1 MSVAPW
7 HIRWHNQAM
16 ARNPSKTT
24 YEVVP
29 RDNSTFGVRVSNG
42 ESAPTLIP
50 GFHSEVEAH
59 KWILEKR
66 RGNLRRLMDKLDEMR
81 KRAGRAAK

>member
-1 MSVAPW
+1 
-7 HIRWHNQAM
+7 M
-16 ARNPSKTT
+16 AGNPSNTT

-29 RDNSTFGVRVSNG
+29 QSDSTFGVRVSDG
-42 ESAPTLIP
+42 ESAPTVVP

-66 RGNLRRLMDKLDEMR
+66 RGNLRRLMDKLDEMAKPAR
-81 KRAGRAAK
+81 RAAK

>member
-1 MSVAPW
+1 
-7 HIRWHNQAM
+7 M
-16 ARNPSKTT
+16 AGNPSNTT

-29 RDNSTFGVRVSNG
+29 QSNSTFGVRVSDG
-42 ESAPTLIP
+42 ESAPRVEP

-66 RGNLRRLMDKLDEMR
+66 RRNLRRIIDKLHEMEKSAR
-81 KRAGRAAK
+81 RTAT

>member
-1 MSVAPW
+1 
-7 HIRWHNQAM
+7 M
-16 ARNPSKTT
+16 AGNPSKTT

-29 RDNSTFGVRVSNG
+29 RDNSTFGVHVSDG
-42 ESAPTLIP
+42 ESAPTVVP

-66 RGNLRRLMDKLDEMR
+66 RGNLRRLRDKLDELG
-81 KRAGRAAK
+81 KPAQGAAK

>member
-1 MSVAPW
+1 
-7 HIRWHNQAM
+7 M
-16 ARNPSKTT
+16 AENPSKTT

-29 RDNSTFGVRVSNG
+29 LNNSTFGVRFSDG
-42 ESAPTLIP
+42 EFAPTAIP

-66 RGNLRRLMDKLDEMR
+66 RGNLRRLMDKLDELGKPTR
-81 KRAGRAAK
+81 KAAK

>member
-1 MSVAPW
+1 
-7 HIRWHNQAM
+7 M
-16 ARNPSKTT
+16 AGNPSDTT

-29 RDNSTFGVRVSNG
+29 QSNSTFGVRVSDG
-42 ESAPTLIP
+42 ESAPTVES

-66 RGNLRRLMDKLDEMR
+66 RRNLRRIIDKLHEMEKSAR
-81 KRAGRAAK
+81 RAAN

>member
-1 MSVAPW
+1 
-7 HIRWHNQAM
+7 M
-16 ARNPSKTT
+16 AENPSKTT

-29 RDNSTFGVRVSNG
+29 LNNSTFGVRVSDG
-42 ESAPTLIP
+42 ESALIP

-66 RGNLRRLMDKLDEMR
+66 RGNLGKLMDKLDELGKPTR
-81 KRAGRAAK
+81 KAAK

>member
-1 MSVAPW
+1 
-7 HIRWHNQAM
+7 M
-16 ARNPSKTT
+16 AGNPSNTT

-29 RDNSTFGVRVSNG
+29 QSDSTFGVRVSDG
-42 ESAPTLIP
+42 ESAPRVEP

-66 RGNLRRLMDKLDEMR
+66 RGNLRRLMDKLDEMAKPAR
-81 KRAGRAAK
+81 RAAK

>member
-1 MSVAPW
+1 
-7 HIRWHNQAM
+7 M
-16 ARNPSKTT
+16 AGKPSNTT

-29 RDNSTFGVRVSNG
+29 QSNSTFGVRVSDG
-42 ESAPTLIP
+42 ESAPTVEL

-66 RGNLRRLMDKLDEMR
+66 RPNLRRIIDKLHKMAKPAR
-81 KRAGRAAK
+81 RAVKW

>member
-1 MSVAPW
+1 
-7 HIRWHNQAM
+7 M
-16 ARNPSKTT
+16 AGNPSNTT

-29 RDNSTFGVRVSNG
+29 QSNSTFGVRVSDG
-42 ESAPTLIP
+42 ESAPTVEP

-66 RGNLRRLMDKLDEMR
+66 RGNLRRLLDRLDEMG
-81 KRAGRAAK
+81 KSAGKAAK